1 MTTYTSRWPV
11 TIDGVR
17 LDTMAYNIS
26 TRQGRDISP
35 AVQGANV
42 DSFGRHGNLWSAH
55 KKYGPGRMVLNMWVA
70 GTDEDGVAPV
80 DDYAAYRYNLDKL
93 LLMLNVRHRQ
103 LDVRQ
108 TIETTGPIVRQ
119 ALCEVTAVIDPS
131 MKAMAPYTAE
141 MTVEFTIPGAF
152 WFDVADTNYDSGAAY
167 VAGTIKTLTELLG
180 STAPMVDMYL
190 VVDGPA
196 NSPKVYDNRSGH
208 WVQYNGN
215 LPSGQQWCVNTA
227 TWSSKVGVGIAFT
240 DTGTDVYSS
249 TTFAGGHSPK
259 LFGLVAD
266 PAGPQMRM
274 EGTGFGANTKF
285 RIRTKRAYL

>member
-17 LDTMAYNIS
+17 LDTLAYNIS

-35 AVQGANV
+35 SVQGSNV
-42 DSFGRHGNLWSAH
+42 ESFARHGELWTAH
-55 KKYGPGRMVLNMWVA
+55 KKYGPGRMVLDMWVT
-70 GTDEDGVAPV
+70 GTDEDGVTPS
-80 DDYAAYRYNLDKL
+80 DDYALYRQNLDKL
-93 LLMLNVRHRQ
+93 LLMLNVRHRK

-108 TIETTGPIVRQ
+108 TVASDGPIVRQ
-119 ALCEVTAVIDPS
+119 ALCEVTAIIDPS
-131 MKAMAPYTAE
+131 MKAGYPYTAE
-141 MTVEFTIPGAF
+141 MTVEFSLSEAF
-152 WFDVADTNYDSGAAY
+152 WFDVADSNYDSGAAY
-167 VAGTIKTLTELLG
+167 VSGTIKTLDVLLG

-190 VVDGPA
+190 VVDGPT
-196 NSPKVYDNRSGH
+196 NSPKVFDNRSGH
-208 WVQYNGN
+208 WIQYNGN
-215 LPSGQQWCVNTA
+215 LPNGQQWCVNTA
-227 TWSSKVGVGIAFT
+227 TWSSKIGVGIAFT
-240 DTGTDVYSS
+240 DTGTDVYAS

-285 RIRTKRAYL
+285 RVRTKRAYL